1 MLRLLSLS
9 LGVFLLSA
17 TAWAVTIDLDA
28 RENGAPAMK
37 NADPVFLQLSA
48 GNYTVVPISGRFTA
62 WNAWSSRGRAINCEG
77 DACRKGWVN
86 NWSIFTPDSGDI
98 PFQTLSS
105 STGDRDRRAWRTPEL
120 ALANALG
127 LTFALSQNQRVG
139 FAIRDNPV
147 RDNTGGMSLSVSSLP
162 AIPLPAAGILLL
174 TGLGGLVLMSRRRA

>member
-1 MLRLLSLS
+1 MLRLLFLSLS
-9 LGVFLLSA
+9 VFLLST

-28 RENGAPAMK
+28 RENGAPGMG

-48 GNYTVVPISGRFTA
+48 GNHAVVPISGRFTA
-62 WNAWSSRGRAINCEG
+62 WNAWSSRGNVTDCEG

-98 PFQTLSS
+98 PFLTLSS
-105 STGDRDRRAWRTPEL
+105 GTGDADRRAWRTPEL

-127 LTFALSQNQRVG
+127 LTFTLSQTQRVG

-147 RDNTGGMSLSVSSLP
+147 RDNIGGMSLSVSSMP
-162 AIPLPAAGILLL
+162 VIPLPAAGILLL